1 MAIGMRARPDVE
13 EWTRAVMEWCDWLGA
28 SGRPATTIRL
38 RRYQV
43 ARLGEAVGCGPW
55 EVRGDDIVSWLS
67 SSDWSRETMRSHRA
81 AVASFYSWAV
91 RRGYVEGDPTLDVP
105 PIHPSRHAPR
115 PAPDE
120 VVSEAMRIADERTRL
135 MVELA
140 SRCGLRRGE
149 IAKIATSDLV
159 RDLDGWSLMV
169 RGKGDKARLV
179 PLPDDVVRAIRR
191 RGPGW
196 VFPGRDHGHLSP
208 ARVGELVSQVLPGGW
223 TCHTLRHRFAT
234 RAYWASHD
242 LLAVQDLLGHSKP
255 ETTRVYVLTD
265 PSRLRVVMDAA
276 A

>member
-1 MAIGMRARPDVE
+1 MGRDLRGRPETWVSAAAD
-13 EWTRAVMEWCDWLGA
+13 WCDWLRA
-28 SGRPATTIRL
+28 AGRPTTTVRL
-38 RRYQV
+38 RLYQIS
-43 ARLGEAVGCGPW
+43 RLGEWVGCGPW
-55 EVRGDDIVSWLS
+55 DVRGDDIVTWLS
-67 SSDWSRETMRSHRA
+67 SSGWSRETMRSHRA
-81 AVASFYSWAV
+81 AVAGFYGWAV
-91 RRGYVEGDPTLDVP
+91 RRGWIECDPTLDVP
-105 PIHPSRHAPR
+105 AIHPSRHAPR

-149 IAKIATSDLV
+149 IATIATSDLV

-169 RGKGDKARLV
+169 RGKGDKDRLV
-179 PLPDDVVRAIRR
+179 PLPDDVARAIRR
-191 RGPGW
+191 CGPGW
-196 VFPGRDHGHLSP
+196 VFPGRDHGHLSA
-208 ARVGELVSQVLPGGW
+208 ARVGELVSAVLPDGW